1 MSFSSRKL
9 LTKIYDLN
17 TNIPNKP
24 KKKKNNQ
31 DFSLFRNKLN
41 IRNNNDKK
49 NLFEINKTEKGI
61 NTKKLKLDNVVNKTI
76 ETNKF
81 PVIPKLNLKN
91 IRIKDDKIL
100 DETKEQKNMV
110 LLDYKFIESS
120 SEDSN
125 HQLKDLKNGLN
136 GSGWQSE
143 RFCQYP
149 QYIYFQFT
157 KPVLIK
163 KIELILPEKNIPS
176 IIRFFSY
183 FPKDE
188 KNNFLSNYKEAE
200 YTLVGF
206 IKTNSNENTNFQ
218 SREFRKIYPNIKS
231 LFFKLEF
238 EKNYTNMYNL
248 FNQVGLIKIDFFG
261 EYLDFIGGSE
271 QNNDL
276 QIKHAIKTNFYDDI
290 DLIGICDEQLK
301 ELKKKMK
308 YNIEIED
315 YMECKEIKYKI
326 EKVRLYGKKVYELES
341 EKMIALNNEDYSKA
355 LSIKNIIDKIKI
367 DILNIPNISLSKM
380 NDNRLALSDR
390 YLEQKYLKKAKEP
403 FLSSIEGKPK
413 IFRLKNNNIINKN
426 LTIDNNV
433 SNINNSIDNIISYD
447 ETILPTVINK
457 YNPFNGENKTINEL
471 EKGELEKLPEK
482 ILSEYEDII
491 KVLEEENM
499 KKIFSKDYLWKEEGL
514 NILFE
519 KLEDIIQNNNKNYDK
534 IINLIFKLCLLL
546 LEDNHP
552 STVIKIFEIIKK
564 LFNYMNDIKIKI
576 KLDKNITD
584 GILYKIKKK
593 LSDINTKVRTKAVLL
608 YSFLISSNI
617 LNFYNLIEEL
627 IKIDDSNNNNI
638 IFSKLDILINILY
651 SNDQSIKKK
660 IIDKKNFPFL
670 LIFEYLINNLQ
681 NNNIKIR
688 KKSRYCIKLFFDI
701 YDDIDKFIKYFD
713 KISEKE
719 LNELIKDIPK
729 LQNYF
734 PSHKKIE
741 DYNKKNVNNIKEY
754 KIKISTS
761 KKINKLLFKNNRSFS
776 LKNKEKIKNQ

>member
-1 MSFSSRKL
+1 MSFSSRRL

-17 TNIPNKP
+17 TDIPAKP
-24 KKKKNNQ
+24 NKKKNKQ
-31 DFSLFRNKLN
+31 DYSLFRNKLN
-41 IRNNNDKK
+41 IRNNERK
-49 NLFEINKTEKGI
+49 NLYEVNKTEKGI
-61 NTKKLKLDNVVNKTI
+61 NKAKLKLDNINKTI

-91 IRIKDDKIL
+91 IKIKDDN
-100 DETKEQKNMV
+100 ETKEPKNMS

-120 SEDSN
+120 SEDIN
-125 HQLKDLKNGLN
+125 HQLKDLKN

-149 QYIYFQFT
+149 QFIFIQFI
-157 KPVLIK
+157 KPVFIK

-183 FPKDE
+183 YPKDE
-188 KNNFLSNYKEAE
+188 QNNFLSNYKEAE

-206 IKTNSNENTNFQ
+206 IKTNSNENSNFQ
-218 SREFRKIYPNIKS
+218 SREFRKIYPNVKS

-238 EKNYTNMYNL
+238 EKNYINMYNL
-248 FNQVGLIKIDFFG
+248 FNQVGLIKLDFFG
-261 EYLDFIGGSE
+261 EYLDFIGGTE
-271 QNNDL
+271 KNNDL

-301 ELKKKMK
+301 ELRKKMK

-326 EKVRLYGKKVYELES
+326 EKIRLYGKKVYELES

-367 DILNIPNISLSKM
+367 DILNISNIRLTNM
-380 NDNRLALSDR
+380 NDNRLVLSDR
-390 YLEQKYLKKAKEP
+390 YIEQKYLKKVKEP
-403 FLSSIEGKPK
+403 LLNSIQGKPK
-413 IFRLKNNNIINKN
+413 IYKLKGDNIINKN
-426 LTIDNNV
+426 LTLDNNLT
-433 SNINNSIDNIISYD
+433 NSIDNIISHD

-457 YNPFNGENKTINEL
+457 YNPYSEENKTINEI
-471 EKGELEKLPEK
+471 EKGELEKV
-482 ILSEYEDII
+482 SEDILKEYDDI
-491 KVLEEENM
+491 VKVLGEENM
-499 KKIFSKDYLWKEEGL
+499 QKIFSKDYLWKEEGL

-519 KLEDIIQNNNKNYDK
+519 KLEDIIQNNNKNYGK
-534 IINLIFKLCLLL
+534 IINMLFKLCLLL

-552 STVIKIFEIIKK
+552 STVIKIFEVIKK
-564 LFNYMNDIKIKI
+564 LFNYMNDMKIKL
-576 KLDKNITD
+576 KLDKNIND
-584 GILYKIKKK
+584 GILHTIKKK

-608 YSFLISSNI
+608 YSFLFTLNI
-617 LNFYNLIEEL
+617 FNFYNLLEEM
-627 IKIDDSNNNNI
+627 IKIDDNNNTNI

-651 SNDQSIKKK
+651 SNDQSVKKK
-660 IIDKKNFPFL
+660 ISDKKNFPFL
-670 LIFEYLINNLQ
+670 LIIEYLINNLQ
-681 NNNIKIR
+681 NNNNKIR

-701 YDDIDKFIKYFD
+701 YNDIDKFIKYFD

-719 LNELIKDIPK
+719 LDELIKEIPK

-734 PSHKKIE
+734 PSHKIINIE
-741 DYNKKNVNNIKEY
+741 EYNKKNDNNIKEY
-754 KIKISTS
+754 KIKMSTS

-776 LKNKEKIKNQ
+776 LRNKEKIKNQ

>member
-1 MSFSSRKL
+1 MSLSSRKL

-24 KKKKNNQ
+24 KKKKNTQ

-341 EKMIALNNEDYSKA
+341 EKMIALNNEDY
-355 LSIKNIIDKIKI
+355 
-367 DILNIPNISLSKM
+367 
-380 NDNRLALSDR
+380 
-390 YLEQKYLKKAKEP
+390 
-403 FLSSIEGKPK
+403 
-413 IFRLKNNNIINKN
+413 
-426 LTIDNNV
+426 
-433 SNINNSIDNIISYD
+433 
-447 ETILPTVINK
+447 
-457 YNPFNGENKTINEL
+457 
-471 EKGELEKLPEK
+471 
-482 ILSEYEDII
+482 
-491 KVLEEENM
+491 
-499 KKIFSKDYLWKEEGL
+499 
-514 NILFE
+514 
-519 KLEDIIQNNNKNYDK
+519 
-534 IINLIFKLCLLL
+534 
-546 LEDNHP
+546 
-552 STVIKIFEIIKK
+552 
-564 LFNYMNDIKIKI
+564 
-576 KLDKNITD
+576 
-584 GILYKIKKK
+584 
-593 LSDINTKVRTKAVLL
+593 
-608 YSFLISSNI
+608 
-617 LNFYNLIEEL
+617 
-627 IKIDDSNNNNI
+627 
-638 IFSKLDILINILY
+638 
-651 SNDQSIKKK
+651 
-660 IIDKKNFPFL
+660 
-670 LIFEYLINNLQ
+670 
-681 NNNIKIR
+681 
-688 KKSRYCIKLFFDI
+688 
-701 YDDIDKFIKYFD
+701 
-713 KISEKE
+713 
-719 LNELIKDIPK
+719 
-729 LQNYF
+729 
-734 PSHKKIE
+734 
-741 DYNKKNVNNIKEY
+741 
-754 KIKISTS
+754 
-761 KKINKLLFKNNRSFS
+761 
-776 LKNKEKIKNQ
+776 